1 MAEIDMR
8 QRQLSLFEYTSHK
21 QPCPAA
27 ECDIAKARGQNAP
40 SFASELVSLL
50 SNLEESKF
58 LRFFRHIEYPEDP
71 DSEDPDDSSDRVTT
85 LPLDFEGAEVHLME
99 VRDDTAGFG
108 ACYFNQVVHLP
119 TSLWCSEAIEEY
131 FEDHLWR
138 ALATF
143 KHRPD
148 LTKKLDGTSTYEF
161 YRDGGGPPQSDILP
175 EDYFFFTNICH
186 EILKHGP
193 RCPNGFESTARN
205 LFTRVLSIPPERC
218 PSIHITNP
226 ETVLQGPAKSH
237 VVRFLIDVANA
248 PSSYYLLAREGQIS
262 VIPAVEHG
270 LFFATGNETIDS
282 MGSCVTTV
290 PASAIAP
297 SRLITSDLISG
308 FEHLLN
314 TRNVREREIQEFIE
328 VHPQLLSS
336 LDERY
341 CEIRPHVCLYD
352 GSGERLVPDF
362 MARIQ
367 DSNLWDVIELKLP
380 TDVLTVN
387 RHAVQKA
394 SAATARGIS
403 ELLRHRDYFSV
414 RDNRR
419 RVLDR
424 LGTAPYEPGLV
435 LIIGRGYSASRF
447 EWRSVRAGLPRV
459 QVVSYDY
466 VFEQARRRASGL
478 SNLAGVVS

>member
-1 MAEIDMR
+1 MVR
-8 QRQLSLFEYTSHK
+8 RQLNLFEYAPHK
-21 QPCPAA
+21 QPCLAA
-27 ECDIAKARGQNAP
+27 ACNNAKAQGQNATAY
-40 SFASELVSLL
+40 SSDLISLL

-71 DSEDPDDSSDRVTT
+71 DPEDPDSSSARVTT
-85 LPLDFEGAEVHLME
+85 LPLDLQGAEVHLME
-99 VRDDTAGFG
+99 VKDDLAGFG

-119 TSLWCSEAIEEY
+119 TSLWCSEAMEEY

-138 ALATF
+138 ALANF

-148 LTKKLDGTSTYEF
+148 LTRKLDGTSTYEF
-161 YRDGGGPPQSDILP
+161 YRDGGGPPQPDILP

-186 EILKHGP
+186 EILRHGP
-193 RCPNGFESTARN
+193 QCPNGFESTARS
-205 LFTRVLSIPPERC
+205 LFTRVLSIPLERC
-218 PSIHITNP
+218 PSIHITTP
-226 ETVLQGPAKSH
+226 ETILGGPAKSE
-237 VVRFLIDVANA
+237 VVHFLIDVANS

-270 LFFATGNETIDS
+270 LFFASSSEP
-282 MGSCVTTV
+282 TTFAGGGITAV
-290 PASAIAP
+290 AASAIPP
-297 SRLITSDLISG
+297 SRLITSALISA

-314 TRNVREREIQEFIE
+314 ARNIKEREIQEFIE

-336 LDERY
+336 LDEKY

-352 GSGERLVPDF
+352 ATGERLVPDF

-380 TDVLTVN
+380 SDVLTVN
-387 RHAVQKA
+387 RHAAQKA
-394 SAATARGIS
+394 SAAVARGIS

-447 EWRSVRAGLPRV
+447 EWRSVRAGFPRV
-459 QVVSYDY
+459 QIVSYDY
-466 VFEQARRRASGL
+466 VFEHARRRASGL
-478 SNLAGVVS
+478 SNIAVRE

>member
-1 MAEIDMR
+1 MVR
-8 QRQLSLFEYTSHK
+8 RQLNLFEYHPK
-21 QPCPAA
+21 QPCLAA
-27 ECDIAKARGQNAP
+27 ACNKAKAQDQNAP
-40 SFASELVSLL
+40 AYASDLISLL

-71 DSEDPDDSSDRVTT
+71 DPEDPDSSSDAVTT
-85 LPLDFEGAEVHLME
+85 LPLDFQGAEVHLME
-99 VRDDTAGFG
+99 VKDNLAGFG

-119 TSLWCSEAIEEY
+119 TSLWRSETIEEY
-131 FEDHLWR
+131 CEDQLWR
-138 ALATF
+138 ALANF
-143 KHRPD
+143 KRRPD

-161 YRDGGGPPQSDILP
+161 YHGGGGPPQPDILP

-193 RCPNGFESTARN
+193 QCPNGFESTARN
-205 LFTRVLSIPPERC
+205 LFTRVLSIPLERC
-218 PSIHITNP
+218 PSIHITTP
-226 ETVLQGPAKSH
+226 ETILGGPAKSE
-237 VVRFLIDVANA
+237 VVRFLIDVANS
-248 PSSYYLLAREGQIS
+248 PSSYYLLAREGRIS

-270 LFFATGNETIDS
+270 LFFATGSEPAAFS
-282 MGSCVTTV
+282 GSGVTTI

-297 SRLITSDLISG
+297 SRLITSNLIFD

-314 TRNVREREIQEFIE
+314 ARNIKEREIQEFIE

-352 GSGERLVPDF
+352 ATGERLVPDF

-380 TDVLTVN
+380 KDVLTVN
-387 RHAVQKA
+387 CHTAQKA
-394 SAATARGIS
+394 SAAAARGIS

-435 LIIGRGYSASRF
+435 LIIGRGYSASKF
-447 EWRSVRAGLPRV
+447 EWKSVRAGFPHV
-459 QVVSYDY
+459 QIVSYDY
-466 VFEQARRRASGL
+466 VFEHARRRACGL
-478 SNLAGVVS
+478 SNMAVHESIC

>member
-1 MAEIDMR
+1 MVR
-8 QRQLSLFEYTSHK
+8 RQLNLFEHAPDK
-21 QPCPAA
+21 QPCLAA
-27 ECDIAKARGQNAP
+27 ACNNAKTQGQNAP
-40 SFASELVSLL
+40 AYASDLISLL

-71 DSEDPDDSSDRVTT
+71 DPEDPDSSSARVTT
-85 LPLDFEGAEVHLME
+85 LPLDLQGAEVHLME
-99 VRDDTAGFG
+99 VKDDLAGFG
-108 ACYFNQVVHLP
+108 ACYFSQIVHLP

-138 ALATF
+138 ALANF
-143 KHRPD
+143 KRRPD

-161 YRDGGGPPQSDILP
+161 YRDGGGPPQADILP

-186 EILKHGP
+186 ETLRHGP
-193 RCPNGFESTARN
+193 RCPNGFESNARN

-218 PSIHITNP
+218 PSIHLTNP
-226 ETVLQGPAKSH
+226 ETILERPAKSQ

-248 PSSYYLLAREGQIS
+248 PSGYYLLAREGQIS

-270 LFFATGNETIDS
+270 LFFAR
-282 MGSCVTTV
+282 GSEPTAFAGGGVTAV
-290 PASAIAP
+290 AASATAP
-297 SRLITSDLISG
+297 SRLISSGLISA

-314 TRNVREREIQEFIE
+314 ARNVKEREIQEFIE

-336 LDERY
+336 LDEKY

-352 GSGERLVPDF
+352 ATGERLVPDF

-380 TDVLTVN
+380 SDVLTVN

-394 SAATARGIS
+394 SAGAARGIS
-403 ELLRHRDYFSV
+403 ELLRHRDYFTV

-419 RVLDR
+419 RVLER

-447 EWRSVRAGLPRV
+447 EWNSVRTGFPRV
-459 QVVSYDY
+459 RIVSYDY
-466 VFEQARRRASGL
+466 VFEQARRRASAL
-478 SNLAGVVS
+478 SNITVPD

>member
-1 MAEIDMR
+1 MVR
-8 QRQLSLFEYTSHK
+8 RQLNLFEHAPYK
-21 QPCPAA
+21 QPCLAA
-27 ECDIAKARGQNAP
+27 ACNNAKAQDPNAP
-40 SFASELVSLL
+40 AYASDLISLL

-71 DSEDPDDSSDRVTT
+71 ECPAYPGTT
-85 LPLDFEGAEVHLME
+85 LPLDLEDAEVHLTE
-99 VRDDTAGFG
+99 VKDDTAGFA

-119 TSLWCSEAIEEY
+119 PSLWCSETIEEY
-131 FEDHLWR
+131 CEDQLWQ
-138 ALATF
+138 ALANF
-143 KHRPD
+143 KRRPD

-161 YRDGGGPPQSDILP
+161 YRDGGGPPQPDILP

-193 RCPNGFESTARN
+193 LCPNGFESAARK
-205 LFTRVLSIPPERC
+205 LFTRVLAIPLDRC
-218 PSIHITNP
+218 PSFRIISP
-226 ETVLQGPAKSH
+226 EMILGGPAKSA
-237 VVRFLIDVANA
+237 VIDFLVDVANS
-248 PSSYYLLAREGQIS
+248 PSSYYLLAREGKVS
-262 VIPAVEHG
+262 VIPTVEHG
-270 LFFATGNETIDS
+270 LFVATGSETTTS
-282 MGSCVTTV
+282 VGSGVTTV
-290 PASAIAP
+290 AASAIAP
-297 SRLITSDLISG
+297 SRLITSDLISD

-314 TRNVREREIQEFIE
+314 TRNIKEREIQEFIE
-328 VHPQLLSS
+328 DHPQLLSS

-352 GSGERLVPDF
+352 ASGERLVPDF

-380 TDVLTVN
+380 KDVLTVG
-387 RHAVQKA
+387 RQAVQKA

-424 LGTAPYEPGLV
+424 LGTAPYEPSLV

-447 EWRSVRAGLPRV
+447 EWNSVRTGFPRV
-459 QVVSYDY
+459 RIVSYDY

-478 SNLAGVVS
+478 SKYRCS